1 LASVERGKNLIQPTN
16 NGANDDGT
24 GETTETVNG
33 LPIPWLPLIMDRYL
47 MDRKGI
53 GIRKNGIERI
63 IRVRDKKQRK
73 ITPQRKTYEE
83 KKYRKSYPSQS
94 AL

>member
-1 LASVERGKNLIQPTN
+1 
-16 NGANDDGT
+16 
-24 GETTETVNG
+24 
-33 LPIPWLPLIMDRYL
+33 MDRYL